1 MDPRNER
8 LVHHLIVNTATQENT
23 CQYFLVTPKLLTDLY
38 FNERVKVHTVQNAEW
53 NVSAYELRH
62 VYQRLLNA

>member
-8 LVHHLIVNTATQENT
+8 LVHHLLVNCATKEGT

-38 FNERVKVHTVQNAEW
+38 YNEHVKVHTIHNAPD
-53 NVSAYELRH
+53 AIGPAELKAFYRK
-62 VYQRLLNA
+62 LIAS